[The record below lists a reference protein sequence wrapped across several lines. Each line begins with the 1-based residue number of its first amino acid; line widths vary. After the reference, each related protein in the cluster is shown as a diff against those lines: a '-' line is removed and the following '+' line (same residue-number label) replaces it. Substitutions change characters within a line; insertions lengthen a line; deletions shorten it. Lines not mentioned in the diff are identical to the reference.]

1 MLTCLALVAFNVAS
15 LGDIPKMSSD
25 IETEAR
31 ALAAVNVVTPEFVTR
46 IEAFSADAQLFSASL
61 GSAGVGQDM
70 PCIFQSIASDARQ
83 RAAEFSAA
91 DTRSE
96 QDAALMN
103 LRVLMDDT
111 VMLAPLAASAAAD
124 RARERSIALR

>member
-15 LGDIPKMSSD
+15 LGDIPKMSTD
-25 IETEAR
+25 IEAEAR
-31 ALAAVNVVTPEFVTR
+31 ALAAVSTISPDIVSR
-46 IEAFSADAQLFSASL
+46 IETFSTNAQRLSVTLS
-61 GSAGVGQDM
+61 SAGVGQDM
-70 PCIFQSIASDARQ
+70 PCIFQGIASDAQ
-83 RAAEFSAA
+83 ERAAEFSAA
-91 DTRSE
+91 DTPAE

-124 RARERSIALR
+124 RAEERSIALR